1 MIFEALLTSIL
12 AIGAT
17 TLKMTSH
24 VPILAI
30 GLLIMTLQRTYKLWF
45 ARRGEDQAGILFPA
59 ISELGV
65 EGQGRRAYQIGFACV
80 GALLCLHMYNLSIVL
95 QRELVRGDMDA
106 AKLQSQMIRYG
117 YQAAI
122 GCGVQGIF
130 TLEHNISAQSIIH
143 WIAAALFMHGSLNHA
158 QASNEL
164 YTNTNISLPLWISRV
179 SKFRGMILK
188 YSTIVMFLPI
198 LFSQIFGAAVSGNAN
213 NGGSRMMNSMGL
225 MQYFIVAQFSVL
237 FMSYAVDLNIWC

>member
-1 MIFEALLTSIL
+1 MFRYCHRTSDRDFATNTNCGSREEARS
-12 AIGAT
+12 G
-17 TLKMTSH
+17 
-24 VPILAI
+24 
-30 GLLIMTLQRTYKLWF
+30 
-45 ARRGEDQAGILFPA
+45 GICFR

-95 QRELVRGDMDA
+95 QRELVVRGDMDA

-130 TLEHNISAQSIIH
+130 TLEHNVSAQSIIH

-164 YTNTNISLPLWISRV
+164 YTNTNVSLPLWISRV
-179 SKFRGMILK
+179 ARFRGMILVQ
-188 YSTIVMFLPI
+188 YDCHVSSI
-198 LFSQIFGAAVSGNAN
+198 LFSQIFGAAVRGNAN
-213 NGGSRMMNSMGL
+213 SGASRMMNSMGL
-225 MQYFIVAQFSVL
+225 MQWRNGAQFSVL
-237 FMSYAVDLNIWC
+237 FMSVRGVSMWS